1 LKYTLT
7 NLLTNKKYNTMK
19 QFILMIMLFV
29 GMAMT
34 AQTVTL
40 PTMAGDAN
48 NPNAT
53 AQLVKTDYV
62 LTNTTVRNFVFT
74 APQPKPT
81 TNDFV
86 IDLDSLA
93 GNHTNVAVAVYGQK
107 STIKADWT
115 QIGST
120 VNWKGTTADTT
131 IVISNATANR
141 YSNYKYVLTG
151 TGTGTTTVANLWLKL
166 YLE

>member
-1 LKYTLT
+1 
-7 NLLTNKKYNTMK
+7 MK
-19 QFILMIMLFV
+19 NVILFIMLV
-29 GMAMT
+29 VATIAT

-40 PTMAGDAN
+40 PTMAAASTN
-48 NPNAT
+48 VSAT
-53 AQLVKTDYV
+53 NQVVLTDYV
-62 LTNTTVRNFVFT
+62 LSNTTVRNFLWT

-81 TNDFV
+81 TQDIV

-107 STIKADWT
+107 SNIKGDWT

-120 VNWKGTTADTT
+120 INWKGTTSDTT
-131 IVISNATANR
+131 IIISNATANR
-141 YSNYKYVLTG
+141 YSWYKTTLTG
-151 TGTGTTTVANLWLKL
+151 TGTGTTTVANQVLKL

>member
-1 LKYTLT
+1 
-7 NLLTNKKYNTMK
+7 MK
-19 QFILMIMLFV
+19 QFILFIMLV
-29 GMAMT
+29 VATIAT

-40 PTMAGDAN
+40 PTMASAN
-48 NPNAT
+48 NNNAAT
-53 AQLVKTDYV
+53 NQIVTTDYT
-62 LTNTTVRNFVFT
+62 LTNTTVRNFIWT

-81 TNDFV
+81 TQDIV

-107 STIKADWT
+107 SNIKGDWT

-120 VNWKGTTADTT
+120 VNWKGTTSDTT

-141 YSNYKYVLTG
+141 YSWYKTTITG
-151 TGTGTTTVANLWLKL
+151 TGTGTTTIANQVLKL

>member
-1 LKYTLT
+1 
-7 NLLTNKKYNTMK
+7 MK

-40 PTMAGDAN
+40 PTMAGAAN
-48 NPNAT
+48 NPAAT
-53 AQLVKTDYV
+53 AQLITTDYT
-62 LTNTTVRNFVFT
+62 LTNTTARNFIFT

-81 TNDFV
+81 TQEFV
-86 IDLDSLA
+86 VQLDSLT
-93 GNHTNVAVAVYGQK
+93 GDHTNVAVAVYGQK
-107 STIKADWT
+107 STIEGDWT

-120 VNWKGTTADTT
+120 VNSTLGSD
-131 IVISNATANR
+131 IVLISNATANR
-141 YSNYKYVLTG
+141 YSLYKYVLTG
-151 TGTGTTTVANLWLKL
+151 TGTGTTVIGNIWLKL

>member
-1 LKYTLT
+1 
-7 NLLTNKKYNTMK
+7 MK
-19 QFILMIMLFV
+19 NVILFIMLMVGFV
-29 GMAMT
+29 VT

-40 PTMAGDAN
+40 PTMGAAN
-48 NPNAT
+48 NNPAAT
-53 AQLVKTDYV
+53 NQVVLTDYV
-62 LTNTTVRNFVFT
+62 LTNTTVRNFVWT

-81 TNDFV
+81 TQDIV

-107 STIKADWT
+107 SNIKGDWT

-120 VNWKGTTADTT
+120 INWKGTTADTT
-131 IVISNATANR
+131 IIISNATANR
-141 YSNYKYVLTG
+141 YSWYKTTLTG
-151 TGTGTTTVANLWLKL
+151 TGTGTTTIANQVLKL

>member
-1 LKYTLT
+1 
-7 NLLTNKKYNTMK
+7 MK
-19 QFILMIMLFV
+19 NVILFIMLMVGFV
-29 GMAMT
+29 VT

-40 PTMAGDAN
+40 PTMGAAN
-48 NPNAT
+48 NNPAAT
-53 AQLVKTDYV
+53 NQVVLTDYV
-62 LTNTTVRNFVFT
+62 LTNTTVRNFVWT

-81 TNDFV
+81 TQDIV

-107 STIKADWT
+107 SNIKGDWT

-120 VNWKGTTADTT
+120 VNWKGTTSDTT
-131 IVISNATANR
+131 IIISTATANR
-141 YSNYKYVLTG
+141 YSWYKTTLTG
-151 TGTGTTTVANLWLKL
+151 TGTGTTTVANQVLKL

>member
-1 LKYTLT
+1 
-7 NLLTNKKYNTMK
+7 MK

-40 PTMAGDAN
+40 PTMAGAAN
-48 NPNAT
+48 NPAAT
-53 AQLVKTDYV
+53 AQLITTDYT
-62 LTNTTVRNFVFT
+62 LTNTTARNFIFT

-81 TNDFV
+81 TQEFV
-86 IDLDSLA
+86 VQLDSLA
-93 GNHTNVAVAVYGQK
+93 GDHTNVAVAIYGQK
-107 STIKADWT
+107 SSIEGDWT

-120 VNWKGTTADTT
+120 TNSTLGSD
-131 IVISNATANR
+131 IVLISNATANR
-141 YSNYKYVLTG
+141 YSRYKYVLTG
-151 TGTGTTTVANLWLKL
+151 TGTGTTVIGNIWLKL

>member
-1 LKYTLT
+1 
-7 NLLTNKKYNTMK
+7 MK

-40 PTMAGDAN
+40 PTMAGAAN
-48 NPNAT
+48 NPAAT
-53 AQLVKTDYV
+53 AQLITTDYT
-62 LTNTTVRNFVFT
+62 LTNTTARNFIFT

-81 TNDFV
+81 TQEFV
-86 IDLDSLA
+86 VQLDSLA
-93 GNHTNVAVAVYGQK
+93 GDHTNVAVAVYGQK
-107 STIKADWT
+107 SSIEGDWT

-120 VNWKGTTADTT
+120 TNSTLGSD
-131 IVISNATANR
+131 IVLISNATANR
-141 YSNYKYVLTG
+141 YSRYKYVLTG
-151 TGTGTTTVANLWLKL
+151 TGTGTTVIGNIWLKL